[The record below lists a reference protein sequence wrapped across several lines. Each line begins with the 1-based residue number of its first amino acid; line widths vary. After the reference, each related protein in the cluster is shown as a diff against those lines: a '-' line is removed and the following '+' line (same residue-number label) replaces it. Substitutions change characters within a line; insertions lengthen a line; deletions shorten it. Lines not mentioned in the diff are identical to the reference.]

1 MIYIILS
8 SYLLHTGTQCEFLSS
23 EFGMIHLSAGE
34 LLRNER
40 ASDSVNGKLIESYL
54 KEGKIV
60 PVQITIDLL
69 RQAMEKM
76 KSNRYLIDGFP
87 RNWDNIRGWEST
99 MEDNCDVE
107 GVLFLDCPEEILESR
122 ILGRGLTSGRSDDNI
137 DTIRKRFS
145 TYKESTIPIVEY
157 YDNLKRLIRVR
168 GDQNKNMVFDN
179 LKVAVLPLIEREILA
194 IQTNLLQSSSVNNW
208 DQYSSLCDTS
218 VSTTI
223 KSGSE
228 VSNSNSFL
236 IQSYLCLINIYIPV
250 YITDN
255 RCERINRTSNSI
267 EKSGRSFTCSNGQF
281 QSCVCHNIWSKR
293 YNFTKIYYYHKST
306 CSRNKRLE
314 DC

>member
-1 MIYIILS
+1 
-8 SYLLHTGTQCEFLSS
+8 
-23 EFGMIHLSAGE
+23 MIHLSAGE

-218 VSTTI
+218 VSTTV

-228 VSNSNSFL
+228 VSNSSSFL
-236 IQSYLCLINIYIPV
+236 IQSYLCLIHIYIHRYISQTIDAKGLVEHQLALKKVGDLLLVPMANSKAVSVIISGQSATISRKFIITTSRPV
-250 YITDN
+250 LETRDWKIVDGQWKLLSV
-255 RCERINRTSNSI
+255 RI
-267 EKSGRSFTCSNGQF
+267 
-281 QSCVCHNIWSKR
+281 
-293 YNFTKIYYYHKST
+293 
-306 CSRNKRLE
+306 E
-314 DC
+314 DI